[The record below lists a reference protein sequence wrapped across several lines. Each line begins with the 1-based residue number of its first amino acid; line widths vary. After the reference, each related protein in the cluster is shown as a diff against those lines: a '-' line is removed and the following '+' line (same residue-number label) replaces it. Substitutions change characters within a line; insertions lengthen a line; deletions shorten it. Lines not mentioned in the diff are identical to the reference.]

1 MITSSE
7 IVGAALRDP
16 NMVTLPAFSAPNY
29 VKDLVR
35 TLSAEVAKK
44 VDIIEIT
51 ASAPYPEDAAKFVN
65 AVVRAYTRWHEANR
79 QVTTADLLKDLNR
92 QLEKHYGDLL
102 VKRKEQ
108 MLFEQ
113 RHPEGLKIYVL
124 EKALLAEKP
133 SSPQVAKVVGIGL
146 VLALVV
152 DADLRKPTK
161 QRAFTTHGPSKG
173 LVDVLTGTSSLSEVI
188 RPTEVD
194 RLEVLEGGQSTSTP
208 SELLSSPALAAT
220 LRQLKSQYDRI
231 LIDSPPV
238 GLVTDAQV
246 LATVSDVTLIVLRAE
261 ESSRLLTQRARD
273 ALLAVGARVAGAVV
287 NDVPRRSSRYG
298 SYDCYGGYRPRSG
311 SPSHET
317 TRPPSE
323 TDAGVQPGAETLI
336 PAKKNSV

>member
-1 MITSSE
+1 LVDKPTPQTGSDAPQPAGSTLTNYLATQASMITSSE

-146 VLALVV
+146 VLALM
-152 DADLRKPTK
+152 
-161 QRAFTTHGPSKG
+161 
-173 LVDVLTGTSSLSEVI
+173 
-188 RPTEVD
+188 
-194 RLEVLEGGQSTSTP
+194 
-208 SELLSSPALAAT
+208 
-220 LRQLKSQYDRI
+220 
-231 LIDSPPV
+231 
-238 GLVTDAQV
+238 
-246 LATVSDVTLIVLRAE
+246 
-261 ESSRLLTQRARD
+261 
-273 ALLAVGARVAGAVV
+273 AGAGLSLLRDWRDQRVRSPEEIIAILG
-287 NDVPRRSSRYG
+287 VPIL
-298 SYDCYGGYRPRSG
+298 
-311 SPSHET
+311 
-317 TRPPSE
+317 
-323 TDAGVQPGAETLI
+323 GVI
-336 PAKKNSV
+336 P